1 MSEIPQDSR
10 DTILQRRITLLEAY
24 IHYHPK
30 DRTGIAELDKYNRQ
44 LDAIYAERRAALS
57 KSARL
62 DPRQNKDIIKLR
74 YGSQKE
80 KIKQRKSATKPLVM
94 SGRRLGV

>member
-1 MSEIPQDSR
+1 MSEVPQDSR

-44 LDAIYAERRAALS
+44 LDAIYAERRAALEQ
-57 KSARL
+57 A
-62 DPRQNKDIIKLR
+62 
-74 YGSQKE
+74 SQTGPE
-80 KIKQRKSATKPLVM
+80 AE
-94 SGRRLGV
+94 

>member
-1 MSEIPQDSR
+1 MSEVPQDSR

-44 LDAIYAERRAALS
+44 LDAIYAERRAALE
-57 KSARL
+57 
-62 DPRQNKDIIKLR
+62 QV
-74 YGSQKE
+74 SQTGPQAE
-80 KIKQRKSATKPLVM
+80 
-94 SGRRLGV
+94 